1 MLTVLF
7 TVNNVLGFIPLAVNN
22 SVADEPAEGPVSK
35 RMRRLSVGGLE
46 LQQPEKGKTPA
57 TKNKSNVKSTKS
69 SSQQMEPATGKN
81 STFDDEAIEDD
92 DVNIDT

>member
-57 TKNKSNVKSTKS
+57 TKDKPTKS
-69 SSQQMEPATGKN
+69 SAQQKEPANEDN
-81 STFDDEAIEDD
+81 STFDDEATEDG

>member
-1 MLTVLF
+1 VK
-7 TVNNVLGFIPLAVNN
+7 
-22 SVADEPAEGPVSK
+22 E
-35 RMRRLSVGGLE
+35 LE
-46 LQQPEKGKTPA
+46 LQQSEKGKTPA

-81 STFDDEAIEDD
+81 STFDDEATEDG

>member
-1 MLTVLF
+1 
-7 TVNNVLGFIPLAVNN
+7 VNN
-22 SVADEPAEGPVSK
+22 SAAEDPAEEPVSK
-35 RMRRLSVGGLE
+35 QMRRLFVKELE
-46 LQQPEKGKTPA
+46 LQQSEKGKTPA
-57 TKNKSNVKSTKS
+57 TKNNVKSTKS

>member
-1 MLTVLF
+1 M
-7 TVNNVLGFIPLAVNN
+7 NN
-22 SVADEPAEGPVSK
+22 SAAEDPAEEPVSK
-35 RMRRLSVGGLE
+35 QMRRLFVKELE
-46 LQQPEKGKTPA
+46 LQQSVKGKTPA

-81 STFDDEAIEDD
+81 STFDDEATEDD